1 MVKRAGSGGLA
12 RAPLPPARNGAF
24 EMRSVTSDRAAA
36 PPETLEP
43 AVVVEALRATLGELE
58 DREVIPPEA
67 GLANAHLGRLLL
79 RQGDD
84 EGAAF
89 HLVRAVYLMQKSG
102 PYPALY
108 EALIDLAAL
117 HRARGE
123 ARLAFASRVQ
133 AGRLRADVARGAGP
147 RRWTLIEVEG
157 CAAELSADA
166 FDAGYGVG
174 STFGDD
180 VIEGGEAA
188 EANGGGVG
196 SAISPP

>member
-1 MVKRAGSGGLA
+1 
-12 RAPLPPARNGAF
+12 
-24 EMRSVTSDRAAA
+24 MRSVTSDRAAA
-36 PPETLEP
+36 PPEEAPDP
-43 AVVVEALRATLGELE
+43 AVVVEALRATLEDLE

-123 ARLAFASRVQ
+123 VRLALASRVQ

-147 RRWTLIEVEG
+147 RMWTLIEVEG
-157 CAAELSADA
+157 GPAELSADA
-166 FDAGYGVG
+166 VDAGFDVG
-174 STFGDD
+174 ITPDD
-180 VIEGGEAA
+180 DAIESA
-188 EANGGGVG
+188 EECDPGGGG
-196 SAISPP
+196 AGPATAISSL